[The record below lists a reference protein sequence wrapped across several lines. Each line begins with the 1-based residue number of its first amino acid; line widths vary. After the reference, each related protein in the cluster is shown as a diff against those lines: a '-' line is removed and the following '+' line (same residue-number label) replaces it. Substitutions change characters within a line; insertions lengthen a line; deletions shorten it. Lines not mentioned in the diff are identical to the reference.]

1 MQPQNKNQVPLK
13 IKFPFTKNTQ
23 NVQKDHSRQ
32 RINKSVSCM
41 KRKYEKVLVEN
52 DNLQKNVWRL
62 QKKVQ
67 KSSKIASPGQSS
79 TFDDCNKATPVK
91 TAEKIIR
98 ESGLTPRKVP
108 KVKKAL
114 IVHNVMLK
122 GLQKSKI
129 GRKYILQAS
138 NQQLRSQ
145 RCNRV
150 LARTLNVGRN
160 WYREKAKKIK
170 TKAAMKSEML
180 RRKVVVFLKRP
191 DNSTCLPGKKDKLK
205 CGKKTEQKYILT
217 DTLKNLHSKF
227 KLENPTT
234 AMSLAAFC
242 KLRPKYMLTVRFT
255 NRKVCLCQK
264 HQNMAL
270 KLQALKKHHL
280 EGLPVHPDAL
290 SELSVDTTEEKL
302 QNLDHENITYRE
314 WPKTEVPYKDKLV
327 KKTTLKEVT
336 EAKASFI
343 DKFVREMKAFQAHVK
358 RVKTQYEQ
366 TRLLKQNLPDSH
378 VTVQVDFAE
387 NYACNYAEEVQSAYY
402 SKQQVTIHPAVMHF
416 GNATEESPQSHK
428 SFAII
433 SDETAHTSGTVYYTR
448 S

>member
-1 MQPQNKNQVPLK
+1 
-13 IKFPFTKNTQ
+13 
-23 NVQKDHSRQ
+23 
-32 RINKSVSCM
+32 M

-52 DNLQKNVWRL
+52 DKLQKNVWRL

-67 KSSKIASPGQSS
+67 KSSKIASPVQSS

-98 ESGLTPRKVP
+98 DSGLTPRKVP

-150 LARTLNVGRN
+150 LARTLKVGRN
-160 WYREKAKKIK
+160 WYREKAKNVK

-217 DTLKNLHSKF
+217 DTLK
-227 KLENPTT
+227 KLTQDN
-234 AMSLAAFC
+234 
-242 KLRPKYMLTVRFT
+242 
-255 NRKVCLCQK
+255 
-264 HQNMAL
+264 
-270 KLQALKKHHL
+270 HL
-280 EGLPVHPDAL
+280 V
-290 SELSVDTTEEKL
+290 L
-302 QNLDHENITYRE
+302 QNSENLMIF
-314 WPKTEVPYKDKLV
+314 PP
-327 KKTTLKEVT
+327 
-336 EAKASFI
+336 
-343 DKFVREMKAFQAHVK
+343 
-358 RVKTQYEQ
+358 
-366 TRLLKQNLPDSH
+366 
-378 VTVQVDFAE
+378 
-387 NYACNYAEEVQSAYY
+387 
-402 SKQQVTIHPAVMHF
+402 
-416 GNATEESPQSHK
+416 
-428 SFAII
+428 
-433 SDETAHTSGTVYYTR
+433 
-448 S
+448 

>member
-1 MQPQNKNQVPLK
+1 MVDVSIYLFIYLQEQFTRRSTRLRSGRPEMQPQNKNQVPLK

-52 DNLQKNVWRL
+52 DKLQKNVWRL

-150 LARTLNVGRN
+150 LARTLKVGRN
-160 WYREKAKKIK
+160 WYREKAKKI
-170 TKAAMKSEML
+170 
-180 RRKVVVFLKRP
+180 
-191 DNSTCLPGKKDKLK
+191 
-205 CGKKTEQKYILT
+205 
-217 DTLKNLHSKF
+217 
-227 KLENPTT
+227 
-234 AMSLAAFC
+234 
-242 KLRPKYMLTVRFT
+242 
-255 NRKVCLCQK
+255 
-264 HQNMAL
+264 
-270 KLQALKKHHL
+270 
-280 EGLPVHPDAL
+280 
-290 SELSVDTTEEKL
+290 
-302 QNLDHENITYRE
+302 
-314 WPKTEVPYKDKLV
+314 
-327 KKTTLKEVT
+327 
-336 EAKASFI
+336 
-343 DKFVREMKAFQAHVK
+343 
-358 RVKTQYEQ
+358 
-366 TRLLKQNLPDSH
+366 
-378 VTVQVDFAE
+378 
-387 NYACNYAEEVQSAYY
+387 
-402 SKQQVTIHPAVMHF
+402 
-416 GNATEESPQSHK
+416 
-428 SFAII
+428 
-433 SDETAHTSGTVYYTR
+433 
-448 S
+448 